1 MDPSKILIWNVRGL
15 NASARQDAVRAEVV
29 SSGVDVV
36 CLQETK
42 MQDIS
47 RFLVIRMLGPD
58 FANFVFRPSIGA
70 SGGILVAW
78 KDHINW
84 SGVSR
89 VDDNSMSILFH
100 PADDVEWW
108 LTCVYGPQLNQ
119 DKIAFLQELR
129 YSCFLFWPLVGP
141 WGF

>member
-58 FANFVFRPSIGA
+58 FANFVFQCG
-70 SGGILVAW
+70 LVLVVA
-78 KDHINW
+78 
-84 SGVSR
+84 
-89 VDDNSMSILFH
+89 F
-100 PADDVEWW
+100 W
-108 LTCVYGPQLNQ
+108 LLG
-119 DKIAFLQELR
+119 KII
-129 YSCFLFWPLVGP
+129 
-141 WGF
+141 